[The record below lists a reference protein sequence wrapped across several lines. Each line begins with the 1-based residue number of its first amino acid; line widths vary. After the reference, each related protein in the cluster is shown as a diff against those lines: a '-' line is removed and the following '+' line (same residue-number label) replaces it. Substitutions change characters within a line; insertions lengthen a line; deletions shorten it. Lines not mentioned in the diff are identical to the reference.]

1 MHVLIA
7 SPVIAYPGVSHA
19 GGEFLL
25 RHIQALS
32 VDHEVTLLVPR
43 HTLFPQD
50 EAKLPLAPCKTLI
63 IDNTPS
69 RLWPWTTTR
78 FLRMLVDPTSLF
90 SSFWSRVLRNPDARR
105 AVDGADIIELQ
116 WFEMARTA
124 KSIRRMGFKRPIFGF
139 YHDVMSQRLAR
150 EFCSEGRGAHRLV
163 KAIRIA
169 IVRYSE
175 RNTARVLTMNVC
187 LNDKDARI
195 LVSRGVPPLHL
206 AVVNPPLDDAEMPV
220 VIPDLS
226 IREPIALFVGQF
238 GRKEND
244 QAARWFLR
252 EVWPDI
258 YRCDKS
264 FRIVLAGGGVSP
276 GLLEI
281 IDTTPGASATGYMP
295 SLAPAYKSARVVV
308 VPLLSGAGV
317 KFKSITPMLWGIPVV
332 ATSVG
337 AEGIPPELFFA
348 IEDRAATFAKY
359 VTSGLAQ
366 PSSCETLRQ
375 RSFLKCRSI
384 YTQEAYLK
392 ATRELSAIGHA

>member
-1 MHVLIA
+1 
-7 SPVIAYPGVSHA
+7 
-19 GGEFLL
+19 
-25 RHIQALS
+25 
-32 VDHEVTLLVPR
+32 
-43 HTLFPQD
+43 
-50 EAKLPLAPCKTLI
+50 
-63 IDNTPS
+63 
-69 RLWPWTTTR
+69 
-78 FLRMLVDPTSLF
+78 
-90 SSFWSRVLRNPDARR
+90 
-105 AVDGADIIELQ
+105 
-116 WFEMARTA
+116 
-124 KSIRRMGFKRPIFGF
+124 
-139 YHDVMSQRLAR
+139 
-150 EFCSEGRGAHRLV
+150 
-163 KAIRIA
+163 
-169 IVRYSE
+169 
-175 RNTARVLTMNVC
+175 MNVC

-258 YRCDKS
+258 YRCDPS
-264 FRIVLAGGGVSP
+264 YRIVLAGGGVSP